1 MKPVLV
7 VLISVCVLTQ
17 VGGAQTAGAQ
27 KILTN
32 QDIAVLAK
40 AGFTEEFIVNTILS
54 EKSHFD
60 TSAAG
65 LAELAKEGLNE
76 RVVRAMAGAGTGWE
90 TGTRPAAQPAGP
102 SVAQPAAQSAAQ
114 PTVSVAYPE
123 EMVVPGTE
131 QRTRVQIVQPT
142 RAGLA
147 IAAQTPYYESTSLL
161 FGLYHKKVGVG
172 VIPRMDQIVSPQLG
186 PGSNSS
192 RMMANFPTLVAPAGS
207 GVRYVV
213 IP

>member
-1 MKPVLV
+1 MKTVLV
-7 VLISVCVLTQ
+7 VLMSAWAFVPVA
-17 VGGAQTAGAQ
+17 VAQTAEQ

-32 QDIAVLAK
+32 QDILMLAK
-40 AGFTEEFIVNTILS
+40 AGFTEEFIIGAIQS
-54 EKSHFD
+54 GKSHFD
-60 TSAAG
+60 TSPAG

-76 RVVRAMAGAGTGWE
+76 RVVRAMAGVGALPDTAA
-90 TGTRPAAQPAGP
+90 RPAAQPA
-102 SVAQPAAQSAAQ
+102 APAAAQ
-114 PTVSVAYPE
+114 PVVQLAASGPYPE

-131 QRTRVQIVQPT
+131 TKTRAQVVKPT

-147 IAAQTPYYESTSLL
+147 IAVQTPYYESTSVL
-161 FGLYHKKVGVG
+161 FGLYHKKVAVG
-172 VIPRMDQIVSPQLG
+172 AVPRTDQIIAPQLG

-207 GVRYVV
+207 AVRYVV

>member
-1 MKPVLV
+1 
-7 VLISVCVLTQ
+7 